1 MWLVLHKDEHN
12 RQECISIHV
21 EADAALKK
29 GLHSVRKQIETTYK
43 NTVKTIEITFD
54 IKIK

>member
-1 MWLVLHKDEHN
+1 MATLFASCSD
-12 RQECISIHV
+12 V
-21 EADAALKK
+21 ELQATRYSETVRNLKK